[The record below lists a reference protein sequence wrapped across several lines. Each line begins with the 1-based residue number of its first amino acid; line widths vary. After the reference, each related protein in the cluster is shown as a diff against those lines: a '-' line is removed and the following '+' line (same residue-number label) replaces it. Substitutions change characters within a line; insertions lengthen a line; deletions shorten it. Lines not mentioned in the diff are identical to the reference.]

1 MTTLATTTTHRGT
14 SRETSMSHETVL
26 THAALRPRH
35 RRSATD
41 HRILYAICFVVF
53 LLAAV
58 LSRLWP
64 GYWLQAAT
72 HPRRKSVL
80 AEAREA
86 TCATIPYAFM
96 G

>member
-26 THAALRPRH
+26 NPAALRPRQ
-35 RRSATD
+35 RRSAAD
-41 HRILYAICFVVF
+41 HRVLYAIGFVVF

-64 GYWLQAAT
+64 GYWLQSAADR
-72 HPRRKSVL
+72 RRKSVL